1 MPRSC
6 WALAT
11 CWSLAVTTDSHSRS
25 AHLPRATAA
34 ALAASSPAST
44 PGVLPPTP
52 RRRRRGTLLPAA
64 RPAHSPGTPARG
76 SAAFTGRYARRVPC
90 DHARPPAFTLAR
102 SE

>member
-11 CWSLAVTTDSHSRS
+11 CWSLDVTTDSHSRS
-25 AHLPRATAA
+25 D
-34 ALAASSPAST
+34 ALAVSHAAETAPPVSSPAGGAV
-44 PGVLPPTP
+44 P
-52 RRRRRGTLLPAA
+52 LLPAA